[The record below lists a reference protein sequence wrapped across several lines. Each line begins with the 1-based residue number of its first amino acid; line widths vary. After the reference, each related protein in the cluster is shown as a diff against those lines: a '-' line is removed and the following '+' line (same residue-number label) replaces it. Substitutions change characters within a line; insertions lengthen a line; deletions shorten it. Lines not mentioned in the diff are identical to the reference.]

1 MMRSAFGFLIGT
13 FVGGIFGATIAILL
27 APESGQDLRGR
38 LRGRAS
44 GFADEIRAA
53 AEQRR
58 AELERHLE
66 ELRAP
71 RG

>member
-1 MMRSAFGFLIGT
+1 MRSAFGFLIGT

-27 APESGQDLRGR
+27 APESGQDLRR
-38 LRGRAS
+38 HLRGRAS
-44 GFADEIRAA
+44 GFADEIRGA